1 MGTTR
6 WKKYKIEKLLVPK
19 VPEDMI
25 SKVEQLYHSYKR
37 DSNIIYLQKIDK
49 LIYDFYGLT
58 DEEIAIIEN
67 STK

>member
-1 MGTTR
+1 M
-6 WKKYKIEKLLVPK
+6 WAK
-19 VPEDMI
+19 VPEDII

-37 DSNIIYLQKIDK
+37 DSNILYLQKIDK

>member
-19 VPEDMI
+19 VPEDII
-25 SKVEQLYHSYKR
+25 SKVEQLYYSYKR
-37 DSNIIYLQKIDK
+37 DSNILYLQNIDK